1 MDLRLHY
8 DALEEMIARLA
19 FTQDGRRWLKGS
31 PKTPCAY
38 AYLEKPKLGAHQGR
52 LQLQARFSGKSAWD
66 VFGGCLGLGDSF
78 DIIVLADPYYDQGML
93 RLRNIE
99 VKTREPAGFYA
110 RAVCRRLQSSLGEA
124 LRYPLQQDAQKM
136 MEETAPGSLYGRQ
149 VRDFRVMRVGVEPN
163 ALVLSLSFQMDIVKR
178 K

>member
-1 MDLRLHY
+1 MELRLHF
-8 DALEEMIARLA
+8 DALEDMIARLA
-19 FTQDGRRWLKGS
+19 FTQDGRRWLKGN
-31 PKTPCAY
+31 PKTPCDY
-38 AYLEKPKLGAHQGR
+38 AYLEKPKLGACQGR

-78 DIIVLADPYYDQGML
+78 DIIVLADPYYEKGML
-93 RLRNIE
+93 RVRNIE

-136 MEETAPGSLYGRQ
+136 MEENAPGSLYGRQ
-149 VRDFRVMRVGVEPN
+149 VRDFQVTRVGVEPN